1 MTGCRIAAVN
11 REAQFAVKRI
21 VSRVGL
27 YERAAAV
34 WDEDIVALLGLG
46 ISAEEIEKAE
56 LRKLCVGIRN
66 EIFIFCADIDAAVF
80 YLIIDDKLEGYIVFF
95 VFFFVC
101 RTAVWGQDIS
111 DAQSVVGK
119 AALGILERHAVI
131 LSVELIECVS
141 ADYFK
146 GRRCGARVL
155 LSRERRPE
163 LFAVVMRKIGDA
175 DGICALVKEQLNES
189 GFADLLK
196 IGFIADGMEQSRF
209 RSARLCGR
217 AFYFRHGDGVGA
229 RAQGAEHC
237 RRKQQGRYP
246 HRYSFFPVSN
256 SHNKIS
262 HIYKIAALR

>member
-34 WDEDIVALLGLG
+34 GDKDIIALLGLG

-56 LRKLCVGIRN
+56 LRELCVGIRN

-80 YLIIDDKLEGYIVFF
+80 YLIIDDKLESYIIFII
-95 VFFFVC
+95 FFFVC
-101 RTAVWGQDIS
+101 SCSVGSENIS
-111 DAQSVVGK
+111 NTQSIVGK

-146 GRRCGARVL
+146 GRRCGVRLL

-163 LFAVVMRKIGDA
+163 LFAVVM
-175 DGICALVKEQLNES
+175 
-189 GFADLLK
+189 
-196 IGFIADGMEQSRF
+196 
-209 RSARLCGR
+209 
-217 AFYFRHGDGVGA
+217 
-229 RAQGAEHC
+229 
-237 RRKQQGRYP
+237 
-246 HRYSFFPVSN
+246 
-256 SHNKIS
+256 
-262 HIYKIAALR
+262 

>member
-34 WDEDIVALLGLG
+34 GDEDIVALLGFG

-56 LRKLCVGIRN
+56 LRELCVGIRN

-80 YLIIDDKLEGYIVFF
+80 YLIIDDKLESYIVFF
-95 VFFFVC
+95 IFFFVC
-101 RTAVWGQDIS
+101 SCSVGSENIS
-111 DAQSVVGK
+111 NTQSIVGK
-119 AALGILERHAVI
+119 AALGILERHTVI

-146 GRRCGARVL
+146 GRRCGARIL

-163 LFAVVMRKIGDA
+163 LFAVVMGKIGDA
-175 DGICALVKEQLNES
+175 DGICALVKEQLDKS

-209 RSARLCGR
+209 RSTRLGGR

-237 RRKQQGRYP
+237 RRKQQSRYP
-246 HRYSFFPVSN
+246 RRYSFFPVFN